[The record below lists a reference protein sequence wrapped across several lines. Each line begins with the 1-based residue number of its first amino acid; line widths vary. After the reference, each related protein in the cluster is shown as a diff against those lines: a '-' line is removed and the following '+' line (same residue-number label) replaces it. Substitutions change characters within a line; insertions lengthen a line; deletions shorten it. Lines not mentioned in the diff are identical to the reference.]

1 MSVYEVDLVDHVKYG
16 LSKYL
21 YIAWFNKYNLPE
33 KKIILKNLLY
43 LSYKYF
49 DIKVILDISIL
60 RKINK
65 ISLQK

>member
-1 MSVYEVDLVDHVKYG
+1 MVF
-16 LSKYL
+16 LSI

-49 DIKVILDISIL
+49 GIKVILDISIL